1 METYDIEWNGKSHRA
16 ADITIFAGK
25 EDEEAVIIADT
36 KFEEELLSHMYN
48 DDSLADSAIAMD
60 DKLAYFIEPSEWD
73 FPEAQIVALVEQ
85 SYL

>member
-73 FPEAQIVALVEQ
+73 LDEAQIVALVEQ

>member
-1 METYDIEWNGKSHRA
+1 
-16 ADITIFAGK
+16 
-25 EDEEAVIIADT
+25 
-36 KFEEELLSHMYN
+36 MYN

-73 FPEAQIVALVEQ
+73 LDEAQIVALVEQ

>member
-16 ADITIFAGK
+16 ADITIFSGK

-48 DDSLADSAIAMD
+48 DDSLAD
-60 DKLAYFIEPSEWD
+60 
-73 FPEAQIVALVEQ
+73 
-85 SYL
+85 